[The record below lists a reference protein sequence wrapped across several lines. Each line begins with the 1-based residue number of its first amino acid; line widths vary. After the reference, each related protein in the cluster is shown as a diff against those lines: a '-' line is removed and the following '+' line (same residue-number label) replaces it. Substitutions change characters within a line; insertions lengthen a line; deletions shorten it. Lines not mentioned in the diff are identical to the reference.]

1 MGTSCDTL
9 PIVSSAYFA
18 AKYPYSF
25 IKEFIMTYKKI
36 TSSLPLLSLLPL
48 AVATQLQAGEF
59 NVGIGAYYSKPVYQD
74 FKDNSGAFPLIEYQ
88 GEGWSVGAQGIN
100 VDVYNTEQSPLSISL
115 ELSSL
120 GQGYSASDSQIFNGM
135 QKRKASVDLGVNV
148 AYQVGQGSFNSSLM
162 SDVSSTHKGY
172 VLDINYQHNLPLM
185 GGMFQP
191 SVGLSAH
198 SDNFNNYYYGVR
210 ASEVTGNRAAYQAK
224 SSVNPYIG
232 YQFLYPINDNFNLAH
247 GTSYTVLD
255 SEIKNS
261 PLVDRDNSWSTF
273 VGASYSF

>member
-1 MGTSCDTL
+1 
-9 PIVSSAYFA
+9 VSSACFA
-18 AKYPYSF
+18 AKYPYSL
-25 IKEFIMTYKKI
+25 IKELIMTYKKLI
-36 TSSLPLLSLLPL
+36 ASLPLLSLLPF
-48 AVATQLQAGEF
+48 AATTQPQAGEL
-59 NVGIGAYYSKPVYQD
+59 NVGIGTYYSKPVYQD

-88 GEGWSVGAQGIN
+88 GEGWSAGVQGIN

-115 ELSSL
+115 ELSSV
-120 GQGYSASDSQIFNGM
+120 GQGYSASDSQVFNGM
-135 QKRKASVDLGVNV
+135 QKRKDSVDLGVNV

-191 SVGLSAH
+191 SVGLSAQ

-210 ASEVTGNRAAYQAK
+210 TSEVTGNRAAYQAK

-232 YQFLYPINDNFNLAH
+232 YQFLYPINENLSLAH
-247 GTSYTVLD
+247 GANYTVLD
-255 SEIKNS
+255 NEIKNS
-261 PLVDRDNSWSTF
+261 PLVDRDNSWTTF
-273 VGASYSF
+273 VGANYSF